1 MSAQAPELE
10 LPKLDKEDLKAV
22 RSFLPGKLLG
32 RTAALLSLALI
43 VLSFAIALNARLRQF
58 LNIELGLWTYGILI
72 GAFLQSVAQVVLAW
86 CADRNC
92 RMLQALAI
100 KPVTEQTDYFRI
112 HSYLNTALERAN
124 LRLPD

>member
-10 LPKLDKEDLKAV
+10 LPKRDKEDLKAV

-43 VLSFAIALNARLRQF
+43 VLSFAIALNASLRQF

-72 GAFLQSVAQVVLAW
+72 GSFLAVVAQVALEWRAEP
-86 CADRNC
+86 NL

-100 KPVTEQTDYFRI
+100 NPGPEHTGNFPI
-112 HSYLNTALERAN
+112 
-124 LRLPD
+124 LPSHNPSQDPP